1 MTLHRPLT
9 WLLGASLFLLLLPA
23 GATLAAPLQEDTTPP
38 EQPTPAST
46 ETIVLAGGCFWCLE
60 SDLEKLP
67 GVVEAVS
74 GYSGGHVPSPSYRQV
89 VSGNTGHRE
98 VVEVTFDS
106 QVLPLEDLLQ
116 AFWRN
121 IDPLDDGGQFCD
133 RGEQYTSA
141 IFVATAQQRDV
152 AETSLDDVQ
161 ARLIDQPV
169 VTPVLPAAT
178 FYPAEDYHQNYAKT
192 HPVRYRYY
200 RWSCGRDRR
209 LKQLW
214 GDATSGSGEEA

>member
-1 MTLHRPLT
+1 MTMHRSLA
-9 WLLGASLFLLLLPA
+9 WLLGASLLLLLLPG
-23 GATLAAPLQEDTTPP
+23 GANPAAPPQEGSTPP
-38 EQPTPAST
+38 GGAPNGT

-74 GYSGGHVPSPSYRQV
+74 GYSGGHVASPSYGQV
-89 VSGNTGHRE
+89 SSGNTGHRE

-106 QVLPLEDLLQ
+106 RILPLEDLLQ
-116 AFWRN
+116 VFWRN
-121 IDPLDDGGQFCD
+121 IDPLDNGGQFCD

-141 IFVATAQQRDV
+141 IFVATPQQREV
-152 AETSLDDVQ
+152 AAASLDAVQ
-161 ARLIDQPV
+161 AQLADQPIA
-169 VTPVLPAAT
+169 TPILPAAT
-178 FYPAEDYHQNYAKT
+178 FYPAEDYHQNYAKDN
-192 HPVRYRYY
+192 PLRYNYY

-214 GDATSGSGEEA
+214 GDKMWDSGKA

>member
-1 MTLHRPLT
+1 MTMHRPLT
-9 WLLGASLFLLLLPA
+9 WLLGASLFLLLVPG
-23 GATLAAPLQEDTTPP
+23 GATLAAPLQEGSTYP
-38 EQPTPAST
+38 EETPAST

-89 VSGNTGHRE
+89 TSGNTGHRE
-98 VVEVTFDS
+98 VVEVTFNS
-106 QVLPLEDLLQ
+106 RVLPLEDLLQ
-116 AFWRN
+116 VFWRN
-121 IDPLDDGGQFCD
+121 IDPLDNGGQFCD

-141 IFVATAQQRDV
+141 IFVATAQQRDA
-152 AETSLDDVQ
+152 AEASLDAVQ
-161 ARLIDQPV
+161 AQLTDQPV
-169 VTPVLPAAT
+169 ATPILPAAT

-214 GDATSGSGEEA
+214 GDNTSEPGEAA

>member
-1 MTLHRPLT
+1 MTMHRPLA
-9 WLLGASLFLLLLPA
+9 WLLGASLVLLLLP
-23 GATLAAPLQEDTTPP
+23 GGVPLAASAQEGS
-38 EQPTPAST
+38 PTPEETQSST

-74 GYSGGHVPSPSYRQV
+74 GYSGGHVENPGYRQV
-89 VSGNTGHRE
+89 SSGKTGHLE

-141 IFVATAQQRDV
+141 IFVATPQQQQV
-152 AETSLDDVQ
+152 AEASLAMVQ
-161 ARLIDQPV
+161 DQLPDQTIA
-169 VTPVLPAAT
+169 TPILSAAP
-178 FYPAEDYHQNYAKT
+178 FYPAEDYHQNYAKEN
-192 HPVRYRYY
+192 PRKYNFY
-200 RWSCGRDRR
+200 RWRCGRDKR
-209 LKQLW
+209 LREVW
-214 GDATSGSGEEA
+214 GDATAG

>member
-23 GATLAAPLQEDTTPP
+23 GATLAAPLQEDATPP

-98 VVEVTFDS
+98 VVEVTFRS
-106 QVLPLEDLLQ
+106 EVLPLEDLLQ

-152 AETSLDDVQ
+152 AETSLDEVQ
-161 ARLIDQPV
+161 ARLTGQLV

>member
-1 MTLHRPLT
+1 MTLHRCLT
-9 WLLGASLFLLLLPA
+9 WLFSASLVLLLVPG
-23 GATLAAPLQEDTTPP
+23 GATLAAPLQEVATPS
-38 EQPTPAST
+38 EQPLPAST

-60 SDLEKLP
+60 RDLEKLP

-74 GYSGGHVPSPSYRQV
+74 GYSGGRVPNPSYGQV
-89 VSGNTGHRE
+89 SSGNTGHLE

-106 QVLPLEDLLQ
+106 QVLPLENLLQ
-116 AFWRN
+116 VFWRN

-152 AETSLDDVQ
+152 AETSLDAVQ
-161 ARLIDQPV
+161 ALLTDQPV
-169 VTPVLPAAT
+169 ATSILPAAP
-178 FYPAEDYHQNYAKT
+178 FYPAEDYHQNYATT
-192 HPVRYRYY
+192 HPVRYKYY

-214 GDATSGSGEEA
+214 GDTAAGSGEEA

>member
-9 WLLGASLFLLLLPA
+9 WFLGASLFLLLLP
-23 GATLAAPLQEDTTPP
+23 GVATLAAPLQEGATPP

-74 GYSGGHVPSPSYRQV
+74 GYSGGHVASPSYGQV

-121 IDPLDDGGQFCD
+121 VDPLDDGGQFCD

-152 AETSLDDVQ
+152 AETSLDEVQ
-161 ARLIDQPV
+161 ARLTDQPV
-169 VTPVLPAAT
+169 VTPVLSAAP